1 LIFITFIASIAQK
14 KLTIASDD
22 SNITKINC
30 YKMLASKVCI
40 RRQEDAMLLMAKVF
54 FPYLDSAGKNIYKTT
69 CYSNDNHDHIAIIG
83 FMGYTIGVIE
93 LPRLVRLYS
102 CAF

>member
-1 LIFITFIASIAQK
+1 MIFVTFTASIAQK
-14 KLTIASDD
+14 KRNHAFDD
-22 SNITKINC
+22 SYITKINC
-30 YKMLASKVCI
+30 YKMLVGKASGRYPLI
-40 RRQEDAMLLMAKVF
+40 LMLLIIKVF
-54 FPYLDSAGKNIYKTT
+54 YDFQDSMGKNIYKTT

-102 CAF
+102 CSF